1 MMKKICLLL
10 IIVLSLGSCMT
21 IDYAHDFSFV
31 YVNNSGAEVAIVG
44 KNKRYPEVPDS
55 LVIANGASYVIQGIA
70 EGPRPY
76 GTSLGE
82 TNTVVK
88 VYFNKEILVLHDNDC
103 YLKNVRDIRESF
115 HYLYIETG
123 EHSSDAIY
131 TFTPEDYQLALDL
144 QK

>member
-1 MMKKICLLL
+1 MKKICLLL

-21 IDYAHDFSFV
+21 IDYVYPIDFV
-31 YVNNSGAEVAIVG
+31 YVNNSGVEVAIVG

-55 LVIANGASYVIQGIA
+55 LVIANGASYRIQGIV
-70 EGPRPY
+70 EGPDPY
-76 GTSLGE
+76 GSGLGE
-82 TNTVVK
+82 TNPVIK

-115 HYLYIETG
+115 YYSYVKTG
-123 EHSSDAIY
+123 ERSTDAIY